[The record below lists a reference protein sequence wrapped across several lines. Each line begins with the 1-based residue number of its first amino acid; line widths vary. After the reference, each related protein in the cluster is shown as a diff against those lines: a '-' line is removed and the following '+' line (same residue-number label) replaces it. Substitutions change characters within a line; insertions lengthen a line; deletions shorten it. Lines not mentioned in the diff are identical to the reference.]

1 MIQIYENTNWI
12 SQHYFELVLLCLIV
26 AVLALSVFGAA
37 TSFILEKK
45 RFVKYSKVVLPISFC
60 VLIISGYALFSFSS
74 HSPHYSGSG
83 DYKVKNVK
91 QNASGDQILI
101 IDDGKR
107 DVELK
112 VDDKG
117 KTSYS
122 RGDDVRVTVNDKGSS
137 LSKGEYHL
145 GDALRPQH
153 RSPSSIIINVTYEIE
168 KTPTAKQA
176 LLDALVHEKDK

>member
-1 MIQIYENTNWI
+1 MIQIYENTSFI
-12 SQHYFELVLLCLIV
+12 SQHYFALVLLCLIV
-26 AVLALSVFGAA
+26 AALALSVFGAA
-37 TSFILEKK
+37 ISFIEKK
-45 RFVKYSKVVLPISFC
+45 RFVKCSKVALPISFG

-91 QNASGDQILI
+91 QNALGYQALV

-122 RGDDVRVTVNDKGSS
+122 RGDEVRVTVNDKGSS
-137 LSKGEYHL
+137 LSKGKYHL

-153 RSPSSIIINVTYEIE
+153 RSPSSIIINVTYKIE

>member
-12 SQHYFELVLLCLIV
+12 AQHYFALVLLCLVV
-26 AVLALSVFGAA
+26 AALSLSVFGAA
-37 TSFILEKK
+37 TSFIIEKK

-60 VLIISGYALFSFSS
+60 VLIISGYSLFAFSS
-74 HSPHYSGSG
+74 HSPHYSGSE

-107 DVELK
+107 DVELTADS
-112 VDDKG
+112 DDDE
-117 KTSYS
+117 SYS
-122 RGDDVRVTVNDKGSS
+122 RGDDVRVTVNDKGSA
-137 LSKGEYHL
+137 LSKGKYHL

-153 RSPSSIIINVTYEIE
+153 RSPSSIIINVTYKIE